1 MTKGDGFYSDIKDRL
16 SGFHHGRR
24 LDWPPKDRTLLIQ
37 YGEFYITQITLG
49 RASIHEM
56 LDKALQLLSLGTWN
70 DLKKQYNYHRMY
82 HLHMLIQLSN
92 NNIVRVEKNAVVSIS
107 NTFKIENDAE
117 FYHVAVST
125 QCTLNPFF
133 NKTIETIGLK
143 QFFVYSPF
151 SENCHRFLL
160 DILGCNGLLSEQ
172 AKQFIYQ
179 DISELSKQ
187 LPQIT
192 KCIGQ
197 TLTDTAHRADVLLN
211 A

>member
-82 HLHMLIQLSN
+82 HLHMLI
-92 NNIVRVEKNAVVSIS
+92 
-107 NTFKIENDAE
+107 
-117 FYHVAVST
+117 
-125 QCTLNPFF
+125 
-133 NKTIETIGLK
+133 
-143 QFFVYSPF
+143 
-151 SENCHRFLL
+151 
-160 DILGCNGLLSEQ
+160 
-172 AKQFIYQ
+172 
-179 DISELSKQ
+179 
-187 LPQIT
+187 
-192 KCIGQ
+192 
-197 TLTDTAHRADVLLN
+197 
-211 A
+211 